1 MNISKLILIYSLS
14 NNEIISSEIIKKC
27 ADKEQFPF
35 LLLPRALANSQIKIN
50 SYVEI
55 KNYID
60 TLADNFFNLYSY
72 NTEEQQW
79 YKFYMMLKVY
89 HNSNQDTEQIVSTYD
104 KLPELITDKDYLL
117 WMAYNIKIK
126 MLSYYTIIGKDTTK
140 LINEINSTPM
150 YIKYLFN

>member
-14 NNEIISSEIIKKC
+14 NNKIISSEIIKKC

-35 LLLPRALANSQIKIN
+35 LLLPRVLANSQIKIN

-60 TLADNFFNLYSY
+60 ALANNFFNLYSY
-72 NTEEQQW
+72 NIEEQSW
-79 YKFYMMLKVY
+79 YKFYMILKVY

-104 KLPELITDKDYLL
+104 KLPTLITDKDYLL
-117 WMAYNIKIK
+117 WMVYNIKIK
-126 MLSYYTIIGKDTTK
+126 MLSYYAIIGKDTTK
-140 LINEINSTPM
+140 LIDEINLTPM
-150 YIKYLFN
+150 NIRYLFN